1 MQTTLALSVL
11 FLVLLFGSLALAC
24 NRNDS
29 QADTEERTSIAAA
42 ALAARVIAVGEPLGT
57 IVDSRVASIV
67 PGLQIALNPE
77 LVMSIASAVDN
88 EASSLDTIAK
98 TAGLTSAEFRTEW
111 NTNRISTFER
121 FARGLE
127 DPKNLEAI
135 HNELFFSEIT
145 TLPVH
150 PEGVLIGSGRIDRP
164 AGEQA
169 YFLIYDVANDPITVE
184 ETVAIQLNQSP
195 WQVTAGHSN
204 ENLGFLQFQS
214 TVSTTIEGVVWVLPL
229 AEGNIGAPVIRHA
242 VAQEN
247 SSSKPHN
254 ESSLVYLIDINPLSQ
269 QEDPP
274 FVIPENGRPLPK
286 AFPATFLLT
295 EEQTVVQLLWRKEPG
310 GSVYQ
315 LQILIRASS
324 FDVVQ
329 MYRDRIMANGWELTG
344 DQAVG
349 FVTILNFSSDD
360 KQVQGSA
367 SFDSFEEDP
376 SLTKI
381 ELELQTT
388 SRNVN

>member
-1 MQTTLALSVL
+1 MQTTLAMSVVFLALLS
-11 FLVLLFGSLALAC
+11 GSLTLAC
-24 NRNDS
+24 KRDDS
-29 QADTEERTSIAAA
+29 QADTEERTHIAAA
-42 ALAARVIAVGEPLGT
+42 ALGARVIAVGEPLGT

-77 LVMSIASAVDN
+77 LVMTIASAV
-88 EASSLDTIAK
+88 ESGESSLDTIAK
-98 TAGLTSAEFRTEW
+98 TAGLTSAEFRMEW
-111 NTNRISTFER
+111 HTDHISTFER
-121 FARGLE
+121 FGRGLE
-127 DPKNLEAI
+127 DPKNLDAI

-164 AGEQA
+164 AGKKA

-184 ETVAIQLNQSP
+184 TTVAVQLNQSP

-214 TVSTTIEGVVWVLPL
+214 TVNPTIEGVVWVLPL
-229 AEGNIGAPVIRHA
+229 SEGSIGTPVIRHA
-242 VAQEN
+242 VAQKN
-247 SSSKPHN
+247 SNGKPHT
-254 ESSLVYLIDINPLSQ
+254 ESSLVYLIDINPLTQ

-274 FVIPENGRPLPK
+274 FVLPKDGRPLPK
-286 AFPATFLLT
+286 AFPATFLLSG
-295 EEQTVVQLLWRKEPG
+295 EQTVVQLLWRREPG

-329 MYRDRIMANGWELTG
+329 MYRDRIKVNDWELTG
-344 DQAVG
+344 DQAIG
-349 FVTILNFSSDD
+349 FLTILNFSSGDR
-360 KQVQGSA
+360 QIQGSA

-376 SLTKI
+376 NLTKI
-381 ELELQTT
+381 
-388 SRNVN
+388 